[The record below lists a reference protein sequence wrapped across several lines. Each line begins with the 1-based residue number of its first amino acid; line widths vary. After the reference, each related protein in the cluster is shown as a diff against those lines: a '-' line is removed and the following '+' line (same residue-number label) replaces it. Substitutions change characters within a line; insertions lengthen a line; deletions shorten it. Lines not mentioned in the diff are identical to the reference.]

1 MKLLLDTHVFLW
13 LRTAPSKIPEQV
25 LAYYQ
30 DVDTDVFLSMASLWE
45 MQIKHQLGKLEL
57 DLPLNELIEQQCL
70 NNGLQ
75 ILTIE
80 FAHIYQLQALPLHH
94 NDPFDR
100 LLLAQT
106 QVENLQLVS
115 ADRAFAH
122 YGIDVLWQADGKR

>member
-13 LRTAPSKIPEQV
+13 LRTAPGKIPEQV

-30 DVDTDVFLSMASLWE
+30 DMDTDVFLSMASLWE

-57 DLPLNELIEQQCL
+57 ELPLSELVELQCL

-75 ILTIE
+75 ILNIE
-80 FAHIYQLQALPLHH
+80 PAHIYQLQTLPFHH
-94 NDPFDR
+94 NDPIDR
-100 LLLAQT
+100 MILAQA

-115 ADRAFAH
+115 ADSAFDL
-122 YGIDVLWQADGKR
+122 YGIDVLWQANARR

>member
-13 LRTAPSKIPEQV
+13 LRTAPGKIPEQV

-30 DVDTDVFLSMASLWE
+30 DMDTDVFLSMASLWE

-57 DLPLNELIEQQCL
+57 ELPLSELVELQCL

-75 ILTIE
+75 ILNIE
-80 FAHIYQLQALPLHH
+80 PAHIYQLQTLPFHH

-100 LLLAQT
+100 MILAQA

-115 ADRAFAH
+115 ADSAFDL
-122 YGIDVLWQADGKR
+122 YGIDVLWQANARR

>member
-13 LRTAPSKIPEQV
+13 LRTAPGKIPEPV

-30 DVDTDVFLSMASLWE
+30 DMDTDVFLSMASLWE

-57 DLPLNELIEQQCL
+57 ELPLSELVELQCL

-75 ILTIE
+75 ILNIE
-80 FAHIYQLQALPLHH
+80 PAHIYQLQTLPFHH

-100 LLLAQT
+100 MILAQA

-115 ADRAFAH
+115 ADSAFDL
-122 YGIDVLWQADGKR
+122 YGIDVLWQAVGKR